1 MRKVLGA
8 DAGIRKKFRATVSRF
23 GKKTNYKGYSDET
36 ILLLNVT
43 DMETFKVVTDHVWFA
58 YTKGFEKLKLF
69 PGVVIE
75 FEARIKSYRKGYV
88 NRKYKIDESR
98 VDFKLSHP
106 TRITLKSAKEDRETS
121 RPSG

>member
-1 MRKVLGA
+1 MRKILGS

-23 GKKTNYKGYSDET
+23 GRKTNYKGYSDET

-43 DMETFKVVTDHVWFA
+43 DMETLKVVTDHIWFTF
-58 YTKGFEKLKLF
+58 TKGFEKLKLSR
-69 PGVVIE
+69 GAVVE

-88 NRKYKIDESR
+88 NKKYKIDERR

-106 TRITLKSAKEDRETS
+106 TRISLISLTENPDK
-121 RPSG
+121 PPGFV